1 MEQYCKQCGTKI
13 DNKHDLCDKHY
24 SQLKHYG
31 FFLDDSQQ
39 NNRNEYVEIDD
50 YIELRIYDKYFEE
63 VEIAVIIDKEQLN
76 RVKKLEWEYKRG
88 LIVGRDLLGRTV
100 ELQNLILDVYDEK
113 VIYIDGDCLNNRK
126 FNLQVVERKEKKR
139 KQPIVSKKN
148 KNKIIIEFVAKS
160 KEQVTGSSIL
170 ISYPLKDGTYKKVLV
185 EAGSNQTNKNIYTE
199 YILNKEIVESIPHN
213 ELDYVFICHSHV
225 DHIGNLPSLIPNE
238 FKGRIISNYE
248 NSKLLEPILVDAA
261 YIHNKNVKAINSK
274 KHNIEPLYTES
285 DVYLTINR
293 IDDYEMNKI
302 HKLTEELSFQFVAA
316 GHILGSCQL
325 VLYIKSPSGQIKKIH
340 ITSDLGSD
348 YNKQPFVKPKDIVAS
363 SSVSIFEATYNQ
375 LDRGFNS
382 KKEVDIERNNFKE
395 FIKSELKNRRSIL
408 IGVFAQSRQQSMMEF
423 LYRTFKD
430 DEAFNYN
437 IYVDGV
443 LGLSLN
449 NIYQSILEGE
459 DKEYWKE
466 ILSWK
471 NFCFVSGY
479 EKTMEVALNKDE
491 TRIILSSS
499 GMFSNGRVV
508 NYLKT
513 MVENPRCSIVLC
525 GYQGEGTVGSQI
537 QRSDNKT
544 IKIDGLEYI
553 KRCKVYQMSTW
564 SSHIM
569 PMENIKYM
577 SQINTPLIILH
588 HSDSENKYSFRDIVE
603 KELRNRNNSAKIVCA
618 DNSNDVFYI

>member
-1 MEQYCKQCGTKI
+1 MEKYCKQCGIKI

-24 SQLKHYG
+24 SQLKCYG

-39 NNRNEYVEIDD
+39 HTKNEIIEYED
-50 YIELRIYDKYFEE
+50 YAELHIYDEMLDE
-63 VEIAVIIDKEQLN
+63 VKIVVKIDMEQVR
-76 RVKKLEWEYKRG
+76 RVKKIEWEYKRG
-88 LIVGRDLLGRTV
+88 LIIGKNLEGKTIAL
-100 ELQNLILDVYDEK
+100 ENLIVDVYNKK
-113 VIYIDGDCLNNRK
+113 VEQINDPLDFREG
-126 FNLQVVERKEKKR
+126 NLRIVEVKEKKR
-139 KQPIVSKKN
+139 KQPVVSKKN
-148 KNKIIIEFVAKS
+148 KNKIIVEFVAKS

-185 EAGSNQTNKNIYTE
+185 ELGANQTNKDLYTE

-225 DHIGNLPSLIPNE
+225 DHIGNLPSLIPNG

-285 DVYLTINR
+285 DVYLTMNR
-293 IDDYEMNKI
+293 IDDYEMNQI
-302 HKLTEELSFQFVAA
+302 HKLTEELSFQFISA

-348 YNKQPFVKPKDIVAS
+348 YNKQPFVIPKDIVTS

-382 KKEVDIERNNFKE
+382 KKEVEMERNKFKE

-408 IGVFAQSRQQSMMEF
+408 IGVFAQARQQSMMEF

-430 DEAFNYN
+430 DETFNYN
-437 IYVDGV
+437 IYIDGV

-508 NYLKT
+508 NYVKT
-513 MVENPRCSIVLC
+513 MIENPKCSIVLC
-525 GYQGEGTVGSQI
+525 GYQSEGTVGSQI

-544 IKIDGLEYI
+544 VKIDGLEYK
-553 KRCKVYQMSTW
+553 KRANIYQMSTW

-588 HSDSENKYSFRDIVE
+588 HSDSENKYSFRDTIE
-603 KELRNRNNSAKIVCA
+603 KELRSRNNSAKVVCA
-618 DNSNDVFYI
+618 DNSNNIFYI

>member
-24 SQLKHYG
+24 SQLKCYG

-39 NNRNEYVEIDD
+39 HNRNEYVEIDD

-63 VEIAVIIDKEQLN
+63 VEIAVIIDKEQLS

-126 FNLQVVERKEKKR
+126 SNLQVVERKEKKR
-139 KQPIVSKKN
+139 KQPIVPKKN
-148 KNKIIIEFVAKS
+148 KNKIVVEFVAKS

-185 EAGSNQTNKNIYTE
+185 ELGANQTNKDLYTE
-199 YILNKEIVESIPHN
+199 YILNKEIVESIPYN
-213 ELDYVFICHSHV
+213 ELDYVFISHSHY
-225 DHIGNLPSLIPNE
+225 DHIGNLPSLIPNG
-238 FKGRIISNYE
+238 FTGRIISNSE
-248 NSKLLEPILVDAA
+248 NAKLLEPILVDGA
-261 YIHNKNVKAINSK
+261 YIMSKNVKAINSK
-274 KHNIEPLYTES
+274 KHNVEPLYTES
-285 DVYLTINR
+285 DVYLTMNR
-293 IDDYEMNKI
+293 VDEYSMNQI
-302 HKLTEELSFQFVAA
+302 HKLTEELSFQFVSA

-325 VLYIKSPSGQIKKIH
+325 ILYIKSPSGQVKKIH

-348 YNKQPFVKPKDIVAS
+348 YNKQPFVKPKDIVTS

-382 KKEVDIERNNFKE
+382 KKEVETERNRFKE

-430 DEAFNYN
+430 DETFSYN

-508 NYLKT
+508 NYVKT
-513 MVENPRCSIVLC
+513 MIENPKCSIVLC

-537 QRSDNKT
+537 QRSDNKA

-553 KRCKVYQMSTW
+553 KKCKVYQMSTW

-588 HSDSENKYSFRDIVE
+588 HSDSENKYSFRDTIE
-603 KELRNRNNSAKIVCA
+603 KELRSRNNSAKVVCA
-618 DNSNDVFYI
+618 DNSNNIFYI

>member
-39 NNRNEYVEIDD
+39 HNRNEYVEIDD

-113 VIYIDGDCLNNRK
+113 VIYIDGNCLNNRK
-126 FNLQVVERKEKKR
+126 SNLQVVERKEKKR

-199 YILNKEIVESIPHN
+199 YTLNKEIVESIPHN
-213 ELDYVFICHSHV
+213 ELDYAFVCHSHY
-225 DHIGNLPSLIPNE
+225 DHIGNLPSLIPNG
-238 FKGRIISNYE
+238 FTGRIISNPE
-248 NSKLLEPILVDAA
+248 NAKLLEPILVDGA
-261 YIHNKNVKAINSK
+261 YIMSKNVKAINSK
-274 KHNIEPLYTES
+274 KHNVEPLYTES
-285 DVYLTINR
+285 DVYLTMNR
-293 IDDYEMNKI
+293 VDEYSMNQI
-302 HKLTEELSFQFVAA
+302 HKLTEELSFQFVSA

-325 VLYIKSPSGQIKKIH
+325 ILYIKSPSGQVKKIH

-348 YNKQPFVKPKDIVAS
+348 YNKQPFVKPKDIVTS

-382 KKEVDIERNNFKE
+382 KKEVEMERNKFKE

-423 LYRTFKD
+423 LYRTFKE
-430 DEAFNYN
+430 DETFNYN

-513 MVENPRCSIVLC
+513 MV
-525 GYQGEGTVGSQI
+525 
-537 QRSDNKT
+537 
-544 IKIDGLEYI
+544 
-553 KRCKVYQMSTW
+553 
-564 SSHIM
+564 
-569 PMENIKYM
+569 
-577 SQINTPLIILH
+577 
-588 HSDSENKYSFRDIVE
+588 
-603 KELRNRNNSAKIVCA
+603 
-618 DNSNDVFYI
+618 